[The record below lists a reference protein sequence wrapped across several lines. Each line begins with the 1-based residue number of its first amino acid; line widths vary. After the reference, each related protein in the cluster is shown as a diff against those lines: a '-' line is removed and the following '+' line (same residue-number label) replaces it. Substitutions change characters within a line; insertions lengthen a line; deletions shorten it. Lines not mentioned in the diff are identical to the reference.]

1 MVDEDKHSLQQVR
14 VSFELREAYV
24 VNQRFSFVTFIAGRI
39 STQILFCSTPLL
51 GFAAIYVMAHEVG
64 HNLGMVHDDKAGCAK
79 EGFIMSPTRGSTG
92 ETEWSECSAEI
103 LRKGPGHDCLLE
115 EERQPSN
122 GVDVNEDRL
131 PGQIWSPRAQCQVVV
146 VDNALKFSICMTYN
160 ICCTYF
166 SKIFLLEPSAKPFRN
181 QRPAER

>member
-1 MVDEDKHSLQQVR
+1 
-14 VSFELREAYV
+14 
-24 VNQRFSFVTFIAGRI
+24 
-39 STQILFCSTPLL
+39 
-51 GFAAIYVMAHEVG
+51 MAHELG

-103 LRKGPGHDCLLE
+103 LRKGAGHDCLLE
-115 EERQPSN
+115 EERQAAN

-131 PGQIWSPRAQCQVVV
+131 PGQIWSPRAQCQVVIV
-146 VDNALKFSICMTYN
+146 GNSLIATYMTYN
-160 ICCTYF
+160 IRFTYF

>member
-14 VSFELREAYV
+14 VSIELRQACLV
-24 VNQRFSFVTFIAGRI
+24 SQRFSFVTFISGRI
-39 STQILFCSTPLL
+39 SSQILFCSTPPL

-103 LRKGPGHDCLLE
+103 LRQGAGHDCLLE
-115 EERQPSN
+115 EERQGGN

-131 PGQIWSPRAQCQVVV
+131 PGQIWSPRAQCQVVI
-146 VDNALKFSICMTYN
+146 VDNAKT
-160 ICCTYF
+160 
-166 SKIFLLEPSAKPFRN
+166 IFYMYDI
-181 QRPAER
+181 

>member
-1 MVDEDKHSLQQVR
+1 MR
-14 VSFELREAYV
+14 C
-24 VNQRFSFVTFIAGRI
+24 QRFSFVTFISGRI
-39 STQILFCSTPLL
+39 SSQILFCSTPLL

-103 LRKGPGHDCLLE
+103 LRKGIGLDCLLE
-115 EERQPSN
+115 EERQAAN
-122 GVDVNEDRL
+122 RVDVNEDRL
-131 PGQIWSPRAQCQVVV
+131 PGQIWSSRAQCQVVIV
-146 VDNALKFSICMTYN
+146 GNSLIVTYIIYD

-166 SKIFLLEPSAKPFRN
+166 SKIFLLEPSAQPFRN
-181 QRPAER
+181 QRTAER